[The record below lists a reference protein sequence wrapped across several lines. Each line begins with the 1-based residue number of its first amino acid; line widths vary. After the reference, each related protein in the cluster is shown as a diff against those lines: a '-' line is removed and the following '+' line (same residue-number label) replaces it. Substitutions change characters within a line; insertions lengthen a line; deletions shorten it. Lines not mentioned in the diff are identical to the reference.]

1 MQQNPHSAGS
11 ADSVDYYSTRNLH
24 PRTGDCAAFTGRASG
39 SDVSPRSDFHD
50 DLLTPSKPVAEPS
63 QAHEVPTNADVEL
76 EGVTADGGFAVN
88 VGFDNINQSDLSPDE
103 QVFFQRTSVLDFA
116 RSAVKACS
124 NSTVC
129 HTQASVA
136 TEVCSTIG
144 IVMTFE
150 HSQLIEWRATIIFS
164 VSWNVMNLSINFRM
178 GATKL
183 NNHLLPH
190 N

>member
-103 QVFFQRTSVLDFA
+103 QGNLEGQVSATQPYRTAAQVEGKKPPHAVPPKAAVPKLAVVLMCAGTRGDVQPFIA
-116 RSAVKACS
+116 LGSSCRSMD
-124 NSTVC
+124 
-129 HTQASVA
+129 
-136 TEVCSTIG
+136 IG
-144 IVMTFE
+144 
-150 HSQLIEWRATIIFS
+150 
-164 VSWNVMNLSINFRM
+164 
-178 GATKL
+178 
-183 NNHLLPH
+183 
-190 N
+190 